1 MARKRPMTTEGLFDT
16 ICKILKEKGKLPD
29 ILDYGLATHNP
40 MAITNYE
47 YGLKN
52 ELDYGGNEGRTTSG
66 GRWLCADRSGA
77 ETYLDLWI
85 EYTAEG
91 KKCANG
97 LGTFKTLRTDDESM
111 HIMAALLANFII
123 EEYAYV
129 NANLDDFTWGVRHPG
144 DVGSA
149 PTEVGRRGADVHV
162 IEELGEKSKWGYSC
176 GTMEAAL
183 KRKDELLM
191 KYNKV
196 IVRDN
201 ATRKEKIY
209 ENGG

>member
-1 MARKRPMTTEGLFDT
+1 M
-16 ICKILKEKGKLPD
+16 
-29 ILDYGLATHNP
+29 
-40 MAITNYE
+40 
-47 YGLKN
+47 
-52 ELDYGGNEGRTTSG
+52 
-66 GRWLCADRSGA
+66 
-77 ETYLDLWI
+77 WI
-85 EYTAEG
+85 EYIAEG

-97 LGTFKTLRTDDESM
+97 LGTFKTLRADDEAM
-111 HIMAALLANFII
+111 HIMAALLADFII

-129 NANLDDFTWGVRHPG
+129 NANLDDFTW
-144 DVGSA
+144 
-149 PTEVGRRGADVHV
+149 EGADVYPAD
-162 IEELGEKSKWGYSC
+162 ESGNRKGGGYSC

-183 KRKDELLM
+183 KKKDELLM

>member
-1 MARKRPMTTEGLFDT
+1 MARKRPMTTEELFNRIDS
-16 ICKILKEKGKLPD
+16 ILKEKCKLPD

-40 MAITNYE
+40 VPITNYE
-47 YGLKN
+47 YGLRNK
-52 ELDYGGNEGRTTSG
+52 LDYGGNEGI
-66 GRWLCADRSGA
+66 
-77 ETYLDLWI
+77 YLDLWV
-85 EYTAEG
+85 EYTAGG
-91 KKCANG
+91 KRCVSG
-97 LGTFKTLRTDDESM
+97 LGTFKTLRTDDEAM
-111 HIMAALLANFII
+111 HIMAALLADFII
-123 EEYAYV
+123 EECAYV
-129 NANLDDFTWGVRHPG
+129 NANLDDFTWGARHPG

-149 PTEVGRRGADVHV
+149 PTGVERRGVDVHV
-162 IEELGEKSKWGYSC
+162 IEGSGEKSKWGYSC

>member
-1 MARKRPMTTEGLFDT
+1 MARKRPMTTEELFNRIDS
-16 ICKILKEKGKLPD
+16 ILKEKCKLPD

-40 MAITNYE
+40 VPITNYE
-47 YGLKN
+47 YGLRNK
-52 ELDYGGNEGRTTSG
+52 LDYGGNEGI
-66 GRWLCADRSGA
+66 
-77 ETYLDLWI
+77 YLDLWV
-85 EYTAEG
+85 EYTAGG
-91 KKCANG
+91 KRCVSG
-97 LGTFKTLRTDDESM
+97 LGTFKTLRTDDEAM
-111 HIMAALLANFII
+111 HIMAALLADFII

-129 NANLDDFTWGVRHPG
+129 NANLDDFTWEGL
-144 DVGSA
+144 
-149 PTEVGRRGADVHV
+149 DVHV
-162 IEELGEKSKWGYSC
+162 IEESGEKSKWGYSC

-196 IVRDN
+196 IIRDN

>member
-16 ICKILKEKGKLPD
+16 ICKILKGKGKLPD

-40 MAITNYE
+40 VPITNYE
-47 YGLKN
+47 YDLKN
-52 ELDYGGNEGRTTSG
+52 NLDYGGNEGI
-66 GRWLCADRSGA
+66 
-77 ETYLDLWI
+77 YLDLWI

-91 KKCANG
+91 KKCASG
-97 LGTFKTLRTDDESM
+97 LGTFKTLRADDESM
-111 HIMAALLANFII
+111 HIMAVLLADFII
-123 EEYAYV
+123 EECAYV
-129 NANLDDFTWGVRHPG
+129 NANLDDFTWEGV
-144 DVGSA
+144 
-149 PTEVGRRGADVHV
+149 DVHV
-162 IEELGEKSKWGYSC
+162 IEKSGEKSKWGYSC

-183 KRKDELLM
+183 KRKDELLK
-191 KYNKV
+191 KYPKV

>member
-1 MARKRPMTTEGLFDT
+1 MARKRPMTTEELFNRIDS
-16 ICKILKEKGKLPD
+16 ILKEKCKLPD

-40 MAITNYE
+40 VPITNYE
-47 YGLKN
+47 YGLRNK
-52 ELDYGGNEGRTTSG
+52 LDYGGNEGI
-66 GRWLCADRSGA
+66 
-77 ETYLDLWI
+77 YLDLWV
-85 EYTAEG
+85 EYTAGG
-91 KKCANG
+91 KRCVSG
-97 LGTFKTLRTDDESM
+97 LGTFKTLRTDDEAM
-111 HIMAALLANFII
+111 HIMAALLADFII
-123 EEYAYV
+123 EECAYV
-129 NANLDDFTWGVRHPG
+129 NANLDDFTWGARHPG

-149 PTEVGRRGADVHV
+149 PTGVERRGVDVHV
-162 IEELGEKSKWGYSC
+162 IEGSGEKSKWGYSC

-201 ATRKEKIY
+201 ETREEKIY

>member
-1 MARKRPMTTEGLFDT
+1 MARKRPMTTEELFNR
-16 ICKILKEKGKLPD
+16 INGILKEKGKLPD
-29 ILDYGLATHNP
+29 ILDYGLATHSP
-40 MAITNYE
+40 VPITNYE

-52 ELDYGGNEGRTTSG
+52 KLDYGGNEGI
-66 GRWLCADRSGA
+66 
-77 ETYLDLWI
+77 YLDLWI
-85 EYTAEG
+85 EYTADG
-91 KKCANG
+91 KRCVSG
-97 LGTFKTLRTDDESM
+97 LGTFKTLRTDDKAM
-111 HIMAALLANFII
+111 HIMAALSADFII
-123 EEYAYV
+123 DEYAYV
-129 NANLDDFTWGVRHPG
+129 NANLDDFTWGARHPG

-149 PTEVGRRGADVHV
+149 LTGVERRGVDVHV
-162 IEELGEKSKWGYSC
+162 IEGSGEKSKWGYSC
-176 GTMEAAL
+176 GTMEEAL

>member
-1 MARKRPMTTEGLFDT
+1 MTTEGLFDT

-40 MAITNYE
+40 VPITNYE
-47 YGLKN
+47 YDLKN
-52 ELDYGGNEGRTTSG
+52 NLDYGGNEGI
-66 GRWLCADRSGA
+66 
-77 ETYLDLWI
+77 YLDLWI

-91 KKCANG
+91 KKCASG
-97 LGTFKTLRTDDESM
+97 LGTFKTLRADDESM
-111 HIMAALLANFII
+111 HIMAVLLADFII
-123 EEYAYV
+123 EECAYV
-129 NANLDDFTWGVRHPG
+129 NANLDDFTWEGV
-144 DVGSA
+144 
-149 PTEVGRRGADVHV
+149 DVHV
-162 IEELGEKSKWGYSC
+162 IEKSGEKSKWGYSC

-183 KRKDELLM
+183 KRKDELLK
-191 KYNKV
+191 KYPKV

>member
-1 MARKRPMTTEGLFDT
+1 MARKRPMTTEELFNR
-16 ICKILKEKGKLPD
+16 INGILKEKGKLPD
-29 ILDYGLATHNP
+29 ILDYGLATHSP
-40 MAITNYE
+40 VSITNYE

-52 ELDYGGNEGRTTSG
+52 KLDYGGNEGI
-66 GRWLCADRSGA
+66 
-77 ETYLDLWI
+77 YLDLWI
-85 EYTAEG
+85 EYTADG
-91 KKCANG
+91 KRCASG
-97 LGTFKTLRTDDESM
+97 LGTFKTLRTDDEAM
-111 HIMAALLANFII
+111 HVMATLLADFII

-129 NANLDDFTWGVRHPG
+129 NAHLDDFTWEGVN
-144 DVGSA
+144 
-149 PTEVGRRGADVHV
+149 VHV
-162 IEELGEKSKWGYSC
+162 IEESGEKSKWGYSC

-183 KRKDELLM
+183 KRKDGLLM

>member
-1 MARKRPMTTEGLFDT
+1 MTRKRPMTTEELFNRIDS
-16 ICKILKEKGKLPD
+16 ILKEKCKLPD

-40 MAITNYE
+40 VPITNYE
-47 YGLKN
+47 YGLRNK
-52 ELDYGGNEGRTTSG
+52 LDYGGNEGI
-66 GRWLCADRSGA
+66 
-77 ETYLDLWI
+77 YLDLWV
-85 EYTAEG
+85 EYTAGG
-91 KKCANG
+91 KRCVSG
-97 LGTFKTLRTDDESM
+97 LGTFKTLRTDDEAM
-111 HIMAALLANFII
+111 HIMAALLADFII
-123 EEYAYV
+123 EECAYV
-129 NANLDDFTWGVRHPG
+129 NANLDDFTWGARHPG

-149 PTEVGRRGADVHV
+149 PTGVERRGVDVHV
-162 IEELGEKSKWGYSC
+162 IEGSGEKSKWGYSC